1 MNRFCQSIKVEMNE
15 DLSLRGCKINKIT
28 LFHQG
33 LCLVLAITLMRMRVN
48 ILRLNYYHKW

>member
-1 MNRFCQSIKVEMNE
+1 MNKICQSIKVEMNA

-33 LCLVLAITLMRMRVN
+33 LCLVLAITLMRIRVN
-48 ILRLNYYHKW
+48 ILAL